1 MEKGKFKGFLRKNED
16 GKKVNLRIFTG
27 SRGLASC
34 KMSHIMDVKFKAG
47 VGSLQMSFS
56 DFI

>member
-16 GKKVNLRIFTG
+16 GKKVNLKIFTG

-47 VGSLQMSFS
+47 V
-56 DFI
+56 